1 MTNLLKLPI
10 VFLILFSANLLA
22 LTDDETALFTAVQ
35 NGDTNTIKSLIMLQV
50 DVNVIDE
57 EGYTPLH
64 RAVFYN
70 KLDSANELL
79 AYAKT
84 DKEARLPETA
94 IINNWYM
101 YGVTP
106 LILASYLGYTDI
118 VESLIKYKANTKAR
132 DNVDGTMPIHI
143 AAANGH
149 IEITE
154 LLLLKD
160 KKLSRALDNYGSSP
174 LHWASMSNNPEIV
187 AILLENGADANIED
201 GNGIKA
207 IDYAKNI
214 SKNKEI
220 IDMLSG
226 LADSSETTT
235 TTTTTT
241 TTKVKP
247 ITPIE
252 TTTITTTT
260 KAKPLETTDNTKVKA
275 LEPIETTTTTTTT
288 KVKPL
293 ETTDNTKVKALE
305 PIETTTTT
313 TTTKVKPLETTNNT
327 KVKALEPMNETDTK
341 DGSPDITT
349 DNTNEKT
356 NIIFKIDSVDKAP
369 ESAKTIIENPSVK
382 NLEFIVAVKKGD
394 IITIKKLIAEGVNP
408 NFTLENG
415 YTPLHIAINE
425 NKIESIEELLL
436 YEDLEIDIMGNI
448 PEISN
453 WEFGYSTPLF
463 LASALGN
470 DKIVSLLI
478 NNNADIHYQNE
489 VSGIMPI
496 HLASYYKHN
505 NIVEMLIEKDN
516 SVLNAYSSDNRT
528 ALHYAVISEGTELTS
543 MLLEYPDID
552 HNAKDILSKTPLHY
566 AVAINNLE
574 IVKLLSNN
582 GADKT
587 IKDEDNYTPYL
598 LAVSLGHKDIADFL
612 NDEKKN
618 KVKWWILN

>member
-1 MTNLLKLPI
+1 MTNLFKLPI

-22 LTDDETALFTAVQ
+22 LTDNETLLFTAVQ
-35 NGDTNTIKSLIMLQV
+35 NGDTNTIKSLIMSKINVNIV
-50 DVNVIDE
+50 DD

-64 RAVFYN
+64 RAVFYEQ
-70 KLDSANELL
+70 LDSVNELL

-94 IINNWYM
+94 IINDWYM

-118 VESLIKYKANTKAR
+118 VETLIKYKANTKAR

-149 IEITE
+149 TEITK

-160 KKLSRALDNYGSSP
+160 KKLSRALDNYRSSP

-187 AILLENGADANIED
+187 EILLENGADANIED
-201 GNGIKA
+201 INGIKA

-226 LADSSETTT
+226 AASPSETI

-247 ITPIE
+247 IEPTE
-252 TTTITTTT
+252 TI
-260 KAKPLETTDNTKVKA
+260 
-275 LEPIETTTTTTTT
+275 TTTTTTTT
-288 KVKPL
+288 KVKPIKPT
-293 ETTDNTKVKALE
+293 EM
-305 PIETTTTT
+305 TTTT
-313 TTTKVKPLETTNNT
+313 TTTKVKPVETTDND
-327 KVKALEPMNETDTK
+327 KVKPLEPIIMNETDTK
-341 DGSPDITT
+341 DDEPDITT

-356 NIIFKIDSVDKAP
+356 NINSIDKAP
-369 ESAKTIIENPSVK
+369 KTVETTIENPNVK

-394 IITIKKLIAEGVNP
+394 ILTIKKLMKEGLNP

-448 PEISN
+448 PEISS
-453 WEFGYSTPLF
+453 WEFGDSTPLF
-463 LASALGN
+463 LATALGN
-470 DKIVSLLI
+470 DQIVSLLLD
-478 NNNADIHYQNE
+478 NDADIYYQNE
-489 VSGIMPI
+489 LSGITPI
-496 HLASYYKHN
+496 HLASYYRHS

-528 ALHYAVISEGTELTS
+528 ALHYAVISGSTELTS
-543 MLLEYPDID
+543 TLLEYPNI
-552 HNAKDILSKTPLHY
+552 NSSAKDTLSQTPLHY
-566 AVAINNLE
+566 AVAIDNLE

-582 GADKT
+582 NADKT
-587 IKDEDNYTPYL
+587 IKDEEGYTPYL

-612 NDEKKN
+612 DDSNSN
-618 KVKWWILN
+618 KVKWWKFN